1 MPQAL
6 DWRALF
12 SRKMLVCVFIG
23 FSSGM
28 PLYVAVSL
36 MPAWLRTEGVSLAE
50 IGFFSLVQFPYTWKF
65 LWAPLMDRYALPF
78 LGLRR
83 GWMLLTQVALIA
95 VIGWFGF
102 FDPRVD
108 LVSISILAGFLAF
121 ASASQDIVL
130 DAYRRELLSE
140 AELGLG
146 SSIHVN
152 AYRVAGLVPGALAL
166 WLADWMPWRW
176 VFLIVAAFML
186 ISVVMTLSLRELSDP
201 NRQPRTLREA
211 VVEPFHEFFTR
222 HGVQSALMILV
233 FMFLYKLGDNMATA
247 LSTPFYIDL
256 GFSLSEIALVAKNAS
271 LWPAVIGGMLGG
283 LWMLKIGINRA
294 LWIFGVVQILS
305 ILGFFWLS
313 TLGANIY
320 ALAAVLCFE
329 YLGVGLGTAAL
340 VAYVA
345 RAAHPAY
352 LATQLALLT
361 ALTALPRTVAN
372 AATGVMVESMGWP
385 MFYLVCFALAMPGM
399 LMLVKVAPWNGDQLA
414 SHTSDRDDNK
424 DCTSSRVVER

>member
-1 MPQAL
+1 
-6 DWRALF
+6 
-12 SRKMLVCVFIG
+12 MLVCVFIG

-65 LWAPLMDRYALPF
+65 LWAPLMDRYAPPF

-83 GWMLLTQVALIA
+83 GWMLLTQVALI
-95 VIGWFGF
+95 VMIGWFGF
-102 FDPRVD
+102 FDPRQD

-121 ASASQDIVL
+121 ASASQDVVL

-146 SSIHVN
+146 SSVHVN

-186 ISVVMTLSLRELSDP
+186 ISVVMTLSLRELSDQHP
-201 NRQPRTLREA
+201 HPRTLREA
-211 VVEPFHEFFTR
+211 IVEPFHEFFTR
-222 HGVQSALMILV
+222 HGVKSALMILA

-256 GFSLSEIALVAKNAS
+256 GFTLSEIAVVAKNAS

-294 LWIFGVVQILS
+294 LWIFGVVQVLS

-372 AATGVMVESMGWP
+372 AATGVMVESIGWP

-399 LMLVKVAPWNGDQLA
+399 LMLIKVAPWNGDQPLRNA
-414 SHTSDRDDNK
+414 NDGGDNEE
-424 DCTSSRVVER
+424 CTSNSVAER

>member
-1 MPQAL
+1 
-6 DWRALF
+6 
-12 SRKMLVCVFIG
+12 
-23 FSSGM
+23 
-28 PLYVAVSL
+28 
-36 MPAWLRTEGVSLAE
+36 
-50 IGFFSLVQFPYTWKF
+50 
-65 LWAPLMDRYALPF
+65 
-78 LGLRR
+78 
-83 GWMLLTQVALIA
+83 
-95 VIGWFGF
+95 
-102 FDPRVD
+102 
-108 LVSISILAGFLAF
+108 
-121 ASASQDIVL
+121 VL

-166 WLADWMPWRW
+166 WLADWMPWHW
-176 VFLIVAAFML
+176 VFLVVAAFML
-186 ISVVMTLSLRELSDP
+186 ISVVMTLSIDELSD
-201 NRQPRTLREA
+201 QHQHPRTLREA

-222 HGVQSALMILV
+222 HGVRSALMILA

-256 GFSLSEIALVAKNAS
+256 GFTLSEIAVVAKNAS

-361 ALTALPRTVAN
+361 ALTALPRTFAN
-372 AATGVMVESMGWP
+372 AATGVMVESMGWST
-385 MFYLVCFALAMPGM
+385 FYLVCFALALPGM
-399 LMLVKVAPWNGDQLA
+399 LMLIRVAPWNGDQP
-414 SHTSDRDDNK
+414 SQGNNDDDDEKEYGSTS
-424 DCTSSRVVER
+424 VVER